1 MPGTDPPATKR
12 TRSHRRLRAFLAA
25 IAGGF
30 VGWGFHVVFQH
41 LGWLSPGDPAWLPIV
56 VFAIG
61 GFCLGNDGW
70 SALVV
75 WNDAADLCHEDDPD
89 GETPKHG

>member
-41 LGWLSPGDPAWLPIV
+41 LGWLVSGDPVWLPIT
-56 VFAIG
+56 VFAVA
-61 GFCLGNDGW
+61 GFSLGYDWW
-70 SALVV
+70 SALIV
-75 WNDAADLCHEDDPD
+75 WNDAADLCDEDVPSGKKPKD
-89 GETPKHG
+89 G